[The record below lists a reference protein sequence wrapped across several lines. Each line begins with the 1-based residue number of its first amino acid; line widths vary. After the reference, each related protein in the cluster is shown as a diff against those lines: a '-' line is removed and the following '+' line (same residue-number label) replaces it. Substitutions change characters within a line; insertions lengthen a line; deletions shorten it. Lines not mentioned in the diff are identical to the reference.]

1 MLDLTF
7 VHDLVRDGYVTGI
20 GRPSVDPVVFFRLQL
35 VMFFEGIRSERA
47 LLRLAADRLSVR
59 WYLGYNL
66 DEALP
71 DHSSL
76 TGALLVS
83 LVVSLLGFDPVQLMF
98 WANVLQ
104 GVLAPVLVVLLLLV
118 GNNRRIMGSYRLGR
132 LTNLGL
138 ILIALV
144 MSGAALLLFY
154 GLLFGRGG

>member
-1 MLDLTF
+1 MYWQVQGEKEQKRAGNT
-7 VHDLVRDGYVTGI
+7 
-20 GRPSVDPVVFFRLQL
+20 RPLPPPPTRREPWQN
-35 VMFFEGIRSERA
+35 EGF
-47 LLRLAADRLSVR
+47 
-59 WYLGYNL
+59 YLI
-66 DEALP
+66 
-71 DHSSL
+71 L

-83 LVVSLLGFDPVQLMF
+83 LMVSLLGFDPAQLMF

-104 GVLAPVLVVLLLLV
+104 GVLSPVLVVLLLLV

-132 LTNLGL
+132 FTNLGL